1 MNILVLSEIAQSVSL
16 LFARV
21 AVLVAAGEHEAARE
35 LYAAAYERAGVDLPK
50 QPAPAAEPVAA
61 PAASAPVPPPPA
73 APVEAPEPPV
83 SRAVRRAPKA
93 PLAAPAAPP
102 APAAALPKP
111 RVVPPPAAPAPVV
124 RKPVAPPDAPPVA
137 PPITHQPALEKPRI
151 ETQDFGG
158 FDDPPEGEVQLP
170 EDGELVD
177 LSAFDDPEA
186 SAFDPE
192 INPNLD
198 DEEPFD
204 PKEGDSWRGQIFRS
218 GQWVSPDADP
228 NPVDFEVHPDGY
240 WLDPKTSNW
249 EELEPRHMPTR
260 TKGHRIGERSG
271 SCVWEVHRGMG
282 RWLLTGNAII
292 QARDFN
298 NHGEE

>member
-1 MNILVLSEIAQSVSL
+1 
-16 LFARV
+16 
-21 AVLVAAGEHEAARE
+21 
-35 LYAAAYERAGVDLPK
+35 
-50 QPAPAAEPVAA
+50 
-61 PAASAPVPPPPA
+61 
-73 APVEAPEPPV
+73 
-83 SRAVRRAPKA
+83 
-93 PLAAPAAPP
+93 
-102 APAAALPKP
+102 
-111 RVVPPPAAPAPVV
+111 
-124 RKPVAPPDAPPVA
+124 VA

-151 ETQDFGG
+151 ETQDFGD
-158 FDDPPEGEVQLP
+158 FDAPPEGEVQLP

-204 PKEGDSWRGQIFRS
+204 PKEGDSWRGQIFRD

-228 NPVDFEVHPDGY
+228 NPIDFQVHPDGY
-240 WLDPKTSNW
+240 WLDPKTNNW

-260 TKGHRIGERSG
+260 PKGHRIGERSG